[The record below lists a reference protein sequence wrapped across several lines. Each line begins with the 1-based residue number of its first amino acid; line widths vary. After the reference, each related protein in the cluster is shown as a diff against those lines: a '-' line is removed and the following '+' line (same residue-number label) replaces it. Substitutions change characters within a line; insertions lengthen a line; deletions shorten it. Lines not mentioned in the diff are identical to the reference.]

1 MKTTTLLGL
10 LPLLFVAPPALAV
23 QAAASVVDEH
33 AEQQATYRRNHA
45 EKIAKDF
52 VSYGGWML
60 DWDQARERARAE
72 KKMLFIYFTRS
83 YAG

>member
-1 MKTTTLLGL
+1 MKLSTLLGL
-10 LPLLFVAPPALAV
+10 MPLLLFVQPAISA
-23 QAAASVVDEH
+23 QETAAADEY
-33 AEQQATYRRNHA
+33 AEQQATYRSNH
-45 EKIAKDF
+45 EKKIAKEF
-52 VSYGGWML
+52 ISYGGWML